1 MSRSILRKTVAVT
14 LSGAVAVGVALAPN
28 LAAAAVAP
36 PLENSAP
43 VSTAAAAEPSARAIG
58 PVPRKATKSKKVPA
72 TLFGMNSS
80 GQNTGAKALRLWD
93 AGVSWRQLQ
102 PTNGPVNWAPL
113 DAIVDR
119 ARANGYRDLLYVFGS
134 TPAWA
139 ASRTSPKEVYGP
151 GSSSYPANDAYYLD
165 YARQVAQRY
174 KGRINSYQIWNEADL
189 PDFYSGS
196 PEALGNLTAK
206 TYKLIKSIDRSAKVA
221 AAGLVPRPGR
231 FANGTFEYRYLNTL
245 RKHRWPTDAFVIS
258 MYPERQKTQ
267 LRLTYSNVARN
278 ALRKLKAPSK
288 QLWESEA
295 NFATSNG
302 QPFNNS
308 AQMRLVARTYID
320 SMTYGFSRVYWY
332 SWTQQ
337 WAPLG
342 IRLTGPDRVTPTPAA
357 TAYSTVTNWM
367 AGRSWQGCNTKGGVT
382 RCGMKG
388 GGNATIMFTN
398 SGSRRV
404 AAPKG
409 TNAICGLSNSCTP
422 LKAKKRFKV
431 TSTPVLLKGARV

>member
-1 MSRSILRKTVAVT
+1 MTRSILRKTFA
-14 LSGAVAVGVALAPN
+14 VALAGAVVGSVALVPN
-28 LAAAAVAP
+28 SATATVSP
-36 PLENSAP
+36 PLENAVTGSSATAPSARTIAP
-43 VSTAAAAEPSARAIG
+43 VS
-58 PVPRKATKSKKVPA
+58 RKAKKAKKVPA
-72 TLFGMNSS
+72 ALFGMNSS
-80 GQNTGAKALRLWD
+80 GQRTGAKSLRLWD
-93 AGVSWRQLQ
+93 VGVTWRQLQ

-119 ARANGYRDLLYVFGS
+119 ARANGYRDILYVFGS
-134 TPAWA
+134 TPRWA
-139 ASRTSPKEVYGP
+139 ASRTSPAEVYGP

-174 KGRINSYQIWNEADL
+174 KGRIKSYQIWNEADL

-206 TYKLIKSIDRSAKVA
+206 TYKLIKSIDRGAKVA

-231 FANGTFEYRYLNTL
+231 FAKGTFEYRYLNTL

-258 MYPERQKTQ
+258 MYPERQQTK
-267 LRLTYSNVARN
+267 LRLTYSNIARQ

-295 NFATSNG
+295 NFASSNG
-302 QPFNNS
+302 RPFSNS
-308 AQMRLVARTYID
+308 AQIRLVARTYID

-337 WAPLG
+337 WTVLG
-342 IRLTGPDRVTPTPAA
+342 IRLTGPDQVTPTPAA
-357 TAYSTVTNWM
+357 TAYSTITNWM
-367 AGRSWQGCNTKGGVT
+367 SGRSWQGCKTKGGVT

-388 GGNATIMFTN
+388 GGSAAIMFTN
-398 SGSRRV
+398 SGSRSV

-409 TNAICGLSNSCTP
+409 TKAICKISNNCTT